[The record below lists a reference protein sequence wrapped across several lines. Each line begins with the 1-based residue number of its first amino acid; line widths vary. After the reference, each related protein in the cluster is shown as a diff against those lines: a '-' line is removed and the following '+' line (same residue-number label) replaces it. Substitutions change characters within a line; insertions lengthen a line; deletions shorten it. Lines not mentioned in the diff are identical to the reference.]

1 MKALTILGILALLA
15 MGLALATSPVVAISV
30 PAPGGTPGAPGGQG
44 GGQPSGGASQNTP
57 GAQATARAE
66 TAPVFKGKPMLY
78 RGTITAVD
86 ATSLTALLGD
96 GTSVTVGITPDTRIL
111 IPGKKSQA
119 DSLMTG
125 MQVVVWAFPDVNGNP
140 VARAIIAIPGKPTI
154 VHRVGTVTEYTPGI
168 SITILAVDGNT
179 YPFTLTADTRILPAD
194 RAVELAVGSRVTVI
208 APRDPGALSW
218 TATGIVVH
226 PATSQ

>member
-1 MKALTILGILALLA
+1 MTWIKVHDPPADHGDQALTRLLGRETEVDGNRTRQTEILGLTGFEDRGDHQEPRHLH
-15 MGLALATSPVVAISV
+15 
-30 PAPGGTPGAPGGQG
+30 
-44 GGQPSGGASQNTP
+44 GQP
-57 GAQATARAE
+57 
-66 TAPVFKGKPMLY
+66 
-78 RGTITAVD
+78 
-86 ATSLTALLGD
+86 
-96 GTSVTVGITPDTRIL
+96 TR
-111 IPGKKSQA
+111 
-119 DSLMTG
+119 M
-125 MQVVVWAFPDVNGNP
+125 VP

-179 YPFTLTADTRILPAD
+179 YPFTFTADTRILPAD